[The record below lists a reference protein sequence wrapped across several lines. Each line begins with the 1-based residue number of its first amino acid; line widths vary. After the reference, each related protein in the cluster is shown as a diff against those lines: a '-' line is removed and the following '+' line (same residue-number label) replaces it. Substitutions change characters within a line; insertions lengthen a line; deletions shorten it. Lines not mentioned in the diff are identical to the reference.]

1 MSKHDVDSCAEV
13 QTEMRWDMQ
22 EAVAQPANHLRHSA
36 VFRAEYI
43 DRVFRML
50 KRRKR
55 LRVFK
60 NLNAYGNTVLRKQ
73 LERPLIVTKIDVHP
87 FMRSS
92 RGRREYLA
100 GLTRPPVQISD
111 LTEKQA
117 HARIAA
123 PTL

>member
-13 QTEMRWDMQ
+13 QTEVCWDMQ
-22 EAVAQPANHLRHSA
+22 EAVAQPANHLRHST

-60 NLNAYGNTVLRKQ
+60 NLHAYRNTVFRKQ
-73 LERPLIVTKIDVHP
+73 LERPLVVAEIDVLVSLHAL
-87 FMRSS
+87 F
-92 RGRREYLA
+92 A
-100 GLTRPPVQISD
+100 WQ
-111 LTEKQA
+111 
-117 HARIAA
+117 ARILGGVNSSSG
-123 PTL
+123 PDQRF